1 MIEPETISYLYRFT
15 LPDGSIKEFR
25 FALQGDTLAMVPNPR
40 VEYPEWTRLTYS
52 QCPNCPL
59 KEADCPR
66 CPIAAN
72 LTDVVDFFQGAVS
85 SDTITLEIVSDV
97 RSVTKRTSMANGI
110 SALIGVVNVSSGCP
124 ILDKLR
130 PMLRTHLPFSS
141 IEETMYRTLTMYLM
155 AQYFRHRRGMTA
167 DWDLEKL
174 LDIFEDI
181 RVVNRA
187 FCQRLYAACTKDANV
202 NALIH
207 LDSFVELTNFAL
219 LKKKDR
225 LDRLERSFAAFFD
238 ARPAAPAPKKK

>member
-1 MIEPETISYLYRFT
+1 METTSYRYRFT
-15 LPDGSIKEFR
+15 LPDGSVKEFA
-25 FALQGDTLAMVPNPR
+25 FQLDGTTLGFIHEPR
-40 VEYPEWTRLTYS
+40 AAYPEWARLSYS

-59 KEADCPR
+59 KEDTHPNCPV
-66 CPIAAN
+66 AAN
-72 LTDVVDFFQGAVS
+72 LVEVVDFFQGAVS
-85 SDTITLEIVSDV
+85 SDTVDLEIINET
-97 RSVTKRTSMANGI
+97 RTVTKRTSMSNGV
-110 SALIGVVNVSSGCP
+110 SAIQGVINVTSGCP
-124 ILDKLR
+124 VLDRMR

-155 AQYFRHRRGMTA
+155 AQYFRHRRGLSA
-167 DWDLEKL
+167 DWDMDKL

-225 LDRLERSFAAFFD
+225 LDRLETLFTAYLDES
-238 ARPAAPAPKKK
+238 APK

>member
-1 MIEPETISYLYRFT
+1 MIDPETISYLYRFT

-25 FALQGDTLAMVPNPR
+25 FALQGDTLALVRQPR
-40 VEYPEWTRLTYS
+40 AEYPEWTRLSYS

-59 KEADCPR
+59 KESESPL

-85 SDTITLEIVSDV
+85 SDTITLEIVSDT
-97 RSVTKRTSMANGI
+97 RSVTKRTSMANGV

-124 ILDKLR
+124 VLDKLR

-155 AQYFRHRRGMTA
+155 AQYFRQRRGLEA
-167 DWDLEKL
+167 DWNLEKL

-225 LDRLERSFAAFFD
+225 LDRLERSFEAFLEGQL
-238 ARPAAPAPKKK
+238 PAPPKKK